1 MSFTT
6 NRLKQTQ
13 NKKDNGDS
21 HVLLNLVNKERWLNV
36 KQ

>member
-21 HVLLNLVNKERWLNV
+21 HVLSNLDNKERWLHI